1 MASIDWDLARVE
13 DTTLVEVVIETD
25 VPARIRLESTLAPVW
40 PPRRQGRPMAEW
52 DGRQYETVV
61 SPDSAHRLGYASPA
75 DPVEPPIEML
85 DETALDGHQD
95 GQSAPTDGEQWQDDV
110 DADQL
115 VRALG
120 DARPP
125 RDVVPLPP
133 LSRGVSAKHNVS
145 PGDDLHGVGPGDDV
159 HGMQSGTSLF
169 GAIVGEERGVSA
181 EGPAATPSASEI
193 SAVER
198 WIGAI
203 ENRVRR
209 AEQLQQEGAPSDARH
224 DIEDPECIE
233 NVRQLRE
240 QLAADCR
247 DVSRFSDRIDA
258 LEANLAA
265 LAGPA
270 APQDGLG

>member
-13 DTTLVEVVIETD
+13 DTSLVEVVIDTD
-25 VPARIRLESTLAPVW
+25 VPARIRLESNLAPVW

-75 DPVEPPIEML
+75 DPVEPPIDVL
-85 DETALDGHQD
+85 DETALEGTQHAP
-95 GQSAPTDGEQWQDDV
+95 SAPTDSKQWHDDV

-125 RDVVPLPP
+125 RDVVPVPR
-133 LSRGVSAKHNVS
+133 LSK
-145 PGDDLHGVGPGDDV
+145 
-159 HGMQSGTSLF
+159 
-169 GAIVGEERGVSA
+169 GVSA
-181 EGPAATPSASEI
+181 EEYVTPGEDVHDIPSGEDVHGVHSDKSFSGAIDSDDTGVVAEYPSAPPSVSDI

-203 ENRVRR
+203 EDRVRR
-209 AEQLQQEGAPSDARH
+209 VEQLQQEGNPPDARH
-224 DIEDPECIE
+224 VVEGVDGIDT
-233 NVRQLRE
+233 VRQLRE
-240 QLAADCR
+240 QVVSDRR
-247 DVSRFSDRIDA
+247 DVSRVSDRIDA

-265 LAGPA
+265 VAGPA
-270 APQDGLG
+270 APQERI